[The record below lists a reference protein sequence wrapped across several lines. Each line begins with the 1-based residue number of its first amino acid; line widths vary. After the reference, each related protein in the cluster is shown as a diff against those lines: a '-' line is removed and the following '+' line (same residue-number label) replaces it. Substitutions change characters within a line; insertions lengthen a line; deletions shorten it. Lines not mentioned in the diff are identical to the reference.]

1 MPGVSRKVQSP
12 SARDNPFRVATRWE
26 CENRQNQAASDA
38 LIRHRRYRERQ
49 MRQTIP
55 WIMTLALIGLTA
67 APYALAQNYPIR
79 PVRVITLTAAGGSL
93 DIMARTLAQSL
104 SESMGQQFY
113 VENKVGAG
121 GNLGV
126 SELGWSAPRLHYR
139 DDHGLH
145 TRHQSESLR

>member
-1 MPGVSRKVQSP
+1 M
-12 SARDNPFRVATRWE
+12 
-26 CENRQNQAASDA
+26 
-38 LIRHRRYRERQ
+38 RRTFQ
-49 MRQTIP
+49 
-55 WIMTLALIGLTA
+55 WIVTLASIGLIA
-67 APYALAQNYPIR
+67 VQNALAQNYPTR
-79 PVRVITLTAAGGSL
+79 PVRIITLTAAGGSL

-126 SELGWSAPRLHYR
+126 SELGRSAPRLHYR